1 MLPLLVIALISLASW
16 VFLALGWGFFWRT
29 DQRLPR
35 ADGAEPSGEWPSVV
49 AVVPARDEADVL
61 PLTLTSLLTQDYPG
75 PLSIVLVDDAS
86 TDGTGEIAQKLA
98 AQAAADR
105 LNGAGL
111 NGAGLNGAG
120 LNGAGLDN
128 AGPDDAG
135 SGGAVTL
142 TVIGSSEPPAGW
154 TGKLW
159 ALRHGVAAAGPAD
172 FLLLTDADIGHEP
185 GSVRALVRAATDH
198 RLDLVSQMARLRVS
212 TGWEK
217 LIVPAFVYFFAMLYP
232 FRWSNNPRSRVAA
245 AAGGCS
251 LVRRRALI
259 EAGGIEAIR
268 DAVIDDVTLAR
279 LIKNKRGRTWLGLA
293 DHVSSR
299 RPYPRLADLWDMV
312 ARTAYAQLFWSPLL
326 LVGTVFGLAV
336 VFVAPVAA
344 TVVGIVAGDVAV
356 AAAGLLAW
364 SIMITT
370 YTPMLRYYGQ
380 PARSALALPFTAA
393 LYLAMTID
401 SARRHRAGRGA
412 AWKGRTYAAPE
423 GKRAGQRAEPAAQA
437 GNVVVR
443 QRADDDTEST
453 ESTESTEN
461 TGTSQQPEGGPVPD
475 RADDRIEA
483 GRRTGEEP

>member
-35 ADGAEPSGEWPSVV
+35 ADGAEPSGDWPSVV

-61 PLTLTSLLTQDYPG
+61 PLTLPSLLTQDYPG

-105 LNGAGL
+105 PNAAVPNGVVLNRAGADGAGAD
-111 NGAGLNGAG
+111 G
-120 LNGAGLDN
+120 
-128 AGPDDAG
+128 AG

-159 ALRHGVAAAGPAD
+159 ALRHGVAAAGPAE

-344 TVVGIVAGDVAV
+344 TVVGIAAGDVAV

-437 GNVVVR
+437 EDVVR
-443 QRADDDTEST
+443 QRADETTEI
-453 ESTESTEN
+453 
-461 TGTSQQPEGGPVPD
+461 V
-475 RADDRIEA
+475 
-483 GRRTGEEP
+483 